1 MRGTLYRLLLLSD
14 SRNDPTDLLLAM
26 EWEGFNIY
34 LAPDIDASINGRA
47 DVPYDAAVLDLDSVD
62 PNDHKS
68 LLERC
73 NSLGLPVVGVF
84 SSATRLGNN
93 ISLDEIDD
101 FVVRP
106 FHTGE
111 LHFRIQQSIT
121 KLRGNPGQFITK
133 VGDLTIDT
141 ERYEVS
147 VAGRRV
153 ILTFKEYQLLLL
165 MASTP
170 GRVYKRD
177 VLLNQIWGYDYFG
190 GTRTVDVHIR
200 RIRAKIEDS
209 NHTFI
214 ETIRNVGYRFKP

>member
-1 MRGTLYRLLLLSD
+1 M
-14 SRNDPTDLLLAM
+14 
-26 EWEGFNIY
+26 
-34 LAPDIDASINGRA
+34 
-47 DVPYDAAVLDLDSVD
+47 
-62 PNDHKS
+62 
-68 LLERC
+68 
-73 NSLGLPVVGVF
+73 GVF
-84 SSATRLGNN
+84 SSDTRLGSN

-106 FHTGE
+106 FHPEE
-111 LHFRIQQSIT
+111 LHFRIQQAIT
-121 KLRGNPGQFITK
+121 KLKGNPAQFITR

-147 VAGRRV
+147 VSGRRV